1 MASRYRPRRQ
11 FRFLLYQDIEMEL
24 TLTDFILKL
33 KASKQFVTTI
43 KNALRLIGSLQERDL
58 SVLYEL
64 FPWIGE
70 AIQASAPKPPPDTT
84 DLEDRLA
91 KRLEASVQQAILNA
105 PGLPSTPLVAAPL
118 KPAAAPVATVKA
130 APLADASA
138 IADNFLASF

>member
-11 FRFLLYQDIEMEL
+11 FRFLLYQDIAMEL
-24 TLTDFILKL
+24 TLTDYILKL

-70 AIQASAPKPPPDTT
+70 AIQASAPTPPDTSG
-84 DLEDRLA
+84 LEDRLA
-91 KRLEASVQQAILNA
+91 KRLEASVAQAIMNA
-105 PGLPSTPLVAAPL
+105 PGLPSTPLVAAPI
-118 KPAAAPVATVKA
+118 KHAAPVASIKQA
-130 APLADASA
+130 AKADAST
-138 IADNFLASF
+138 IADNFFSSFQ